1 MISKNYYSIIKS
13 ILSYLPSRALIIL
26 NSILIIPLLTG
37 LLEPKEMSIYFIA
50 IQLLN
55 LLCTCS
61 FDGIGKAVLRFY
73 EKYKINNSLDNFFSN
88 ILWLSIFSYCII
100 CAIYL
105 IAHNIISEKFAIGSS
120 ALILTLILVIPCGI
134 RQVLYQILRIK
145 NRPDIYTMSI
155 IFYQIIFI
163 ISVLYLT
170 KIIIPKTDIVLATMA
185 FAVAAIDIYIIYN
198 ITPSFKIEYKLDKN
212 ILGEIF
218 KYIIPL
224 FFTNFGYWFILHF
237 LKFEFQNLH
246 QYLNTAIIGA
256 SWLIANS
263 FIQPL
268 VALFIFATFPIIIK
282 RFEHNY
288 PVKTYFTNI
297 CQLYMFIFIP
307 ILSVFCL
314 YSKEIQTI
322 LLPDNYAK
330 AAYILPIFSIC
341 IFSHEFLK
349 LINVKYHLHNKT
361 YIETSLAILFVI
373 LSYWGTI
380 NMAAQESIIGAALI
394 VLGCEIGMILS
405 NILVRF
411 KNLNYINYAKI
422 LKTLFFMVVISIISF
437 IIVMILNNIN
447 LDKTLCI
454 LKIII
459 FITINYTISI
469 NARKYILE

>member
-1 MISKNYYSIIKS
+1 MLSRNYDSIIKR

-26 NSILIIPLLTG
+26 NAILIIPLLTG
-37 LLEPKEMSIYFIA
+37 LLEPKEMSTYFIA
-50 IQLLN
+50 IQMLN

-73 EKYKINNSLDNFFSN
+73 EKHRINNSLDNFFSN
-88 ILWLSIFSYCII
+88 ILWISVFSYSVIFL
-100 CAIYL
+100 IYL
-105 IAHNIISEKFAIGSS
+105 IAHNFLCDKFAISNT
-120 ALILTLILVIPCGI
+120 ALLLTLILVIPCGL
-134 RQVLYQILRIK
+134 RQILYQILRIK
-145 NRPDIYTMSI
+145 NKPNIYTLSI

-163 ISVLYLT
+163 ICILYFT
-170 KIIIPKTDIVLATMA
+170 KIMPKTDIVLGAMA
-185 FAVAAIDIYIIYN
+185 FAVTVIDVYIIYN
-198 ITPSFKIEYKLDKN
+198 ITPTFKIEYKPDKN
-212 ILGEIF
+212 ILSEIL

-256 SWLIANS
+256 SWVIANS

-282 RFEHNY
+282 RFEHNS

-297 CQLYMFIFIP
+297 CQLYLFIFIP

-314 YSKEIQTI
+314 YSKEIQTL
-322 LLPDNYAK
+322 LLPDSYAK
-330 AAYILPIFSIC
+330 ATYLLPIFSIC
-341 IFSHEFLK
+341 VFSHEFLK

-361 YIETSLAILFVI
+361 YIETSMAILFVI
-373 LSYWGTI
+373 ISYWGTI
-380 NMAAQESIIGAALI
+380 NMASKESIIGAALI
-394 VLGCEIGMILS
+394 VLGCEFGMIFS
-405 NILVRF
+405 NILIKF
-411 KNLNYINYAKI
+411 KTLNYINYKKI
-422 LKTLFFMVVISIISF
+422 FKTLCFMIIICIISY
-437 IIVMILNNIN
+437 IAVIALNSINIS
-447 LDKTLCI
+447 KTLCI

-469 NARKYILE
+469 NARKYLLK